1 MKNCDQV
8 QVILKVLLIDSNQ
21 KRLNQMDNF
30 LSQNGLRLKA
40 FDYIPTISE
49 VKSFGANLITYF
61 TNKSEKSLI
70 DLETMQGDFPGV
82 SILVVTQENSKE
94 AIDALLDRGALNV
107 ILNNGKGSEVLFG
120 VISSYKF
127 DARIKKLETQIEC
140 VENKYNDLKIIG
152 HAKRILMK
160 RYKETEAEAHY
171 RLQKM
176 SMNMNK
182 TIREISEQIIDASA
196 LLG

>member
-30 LSQNGLRLKA
+30 LSQNGLRSKA

-70 DLETMQGDFPGV
+70 DLETMQVDFPGV

-160 RYKETEAEAHY
+160 RYKAVSYTH
-171 RLQKM
+171 LTLP
-176 SMNMNK
+176 
-182 TIREISEQIIDASA
+182 TICSV
-196 LLG
+196 